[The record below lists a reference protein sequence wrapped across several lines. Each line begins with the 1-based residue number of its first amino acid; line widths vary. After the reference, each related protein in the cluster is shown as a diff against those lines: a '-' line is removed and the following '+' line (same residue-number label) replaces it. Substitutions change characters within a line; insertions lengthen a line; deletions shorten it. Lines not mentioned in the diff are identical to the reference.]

1 MSVKN
6 KKQFG
11 VWLDSNHATIV
22 GREQVDNGDFI
33 ILAEAKNDGQG
44 SNSNENTGNNAEQ
57 SLQQKFFKEITTH
70 LQNAEEVHVTGTG
83 ISQEQF
89 MHFLSQTAQFKN
101 TVANESTSLKMG
113 DEKLVEY
120 FAQKFN

>member
-1 MSVKN
+1 MSGKN

-22 GREQVDNGDFI
+22 GRELVDTGDFV
-33 ILAEAKNDGQG
+33 ILAEAKNEGQG

-57 SLQQKFFKEITTH
+57 TLQQKFFKEISAH
-70 LQNAEEVHVTGTG
+70 LQNAEEVHITGTG

-89 MHFLSQTAQFKN
+89 IHFLADTAQFKN
-101 TVANESTSLKMG
+101 TVTDESTSLKMG
-113 DEKLVEY
+113 DEKLIEY
-120 FAQKFN
+120 FAGKFN

>member
-1 MSVKN
+1 MSGKN

-11 VWLDSNHATIV
+11 VWLDSNQATIV
-22 GREQVDNGDFI
+22 GRELVDAGDFI
-33 ILAEAKNDGQG
+33 VLGQATNEGQG

-57 SLQQKFFKEITTH
+57 TLQQKFFKEITS
-70 LQNAEEVHVTGTG
+70 LMLNAEEVHVTGTG

-89 MHFLSQTAQFKN
+89 IHFMAETAQFKN
-101 TVANESTSLKMG
+101 TVANESTSHKME

-120 FAQKFN
+120 IAQIFK

>member
-22 GREQVDNGDFI
+22 GREQVDNGDFV

-89 MHFLSQTAQFKN
+89 MHFMAQTAQFKN
-101 TVANESTSLKMG
+101 TITNESTSLKMG

-120 FAQKFN
+120 ITQKFN

>member
-1 MSVKN
+1 MSGKN

-22 GREQVDNGDFI
+22 GRELVDTGDFV
-33 ILAEAKNDGQG
+33 ILAEAKNNGQG
-44 SNSNENTGNNAEQ
+44 SNSNENTANNAEQ
-57 SLQQKFFKEITTH
+57 SLQLKFFKEITSH
-70 LQNAEEVHVTGTG
+70 MQNAEEVHVTGTG

-89 MHFLSQTAQFKN
+89 MHFMAETAQFKN
-101 TVANESTSLKMG
+101 TVANESTSQKMG

-120 FAQKFN
+120 ISRQFN

>member
-1 MSVKN
+1 MSGKN

-22 GREQVDNGDFI
+22 GRELVDNGEFV

-57 SLQQKFFKEITTH
+57 SLQQKFFKEITTY

-89 MHFLSQTAQFKN
+89 INFMAQTAQFKN

-120 FAQKFN
+120 IAQKFD

>member
-1 MSVKN
+1 MSAKN

-22 GREQVDNGDFI
+22 GKEQVDSGDFV
-33 ILAEAKNDGQG
+33 ILAEAKNVAHG

-57 SLQQKFFKEITTH
+57 TLQQKFFKEITTH

-83 ISQEQF
+83 ITQEQF
-89 MHFLSQTAQFKN
+89 INYIAQTAQFKN
-101 TVANESTSLKMG
+101 AIANESTSQRMS
-113 DEKLVEY
+113 DDNLVEY
-120 FAQKFN
+120 IAQKFS

>member
-1 MSVKN
+1 MSGKN

-11 VWLDSNHATIV
+11 VWLDSNQATVV

-33 ILAEAKNDGQG
+33 ILAEVKNNGQG
-44 SNSNENTGNNAEQ
+44 SNSNENTANNAEQ
-57 SLQQKFFKEITTH
+57 SLQLKFFKEITTH

-89 MHFLSQTAQFKN
+89 MHFLAETAQFKN
-101 TVANESTSLKMG
+101 TVAKESTSQKMG
-113 DEKLVEY
+113 DKKLVDYIAE
-120 FAQKFN
+120 QFN

>member
-1 MSVKN
+1 MSGKN

-22 GREQVDNGDFI
+22 GKELVDSGDFV

-57 SLQQKFFKEITTH
+57 TLQQKFFKEITTH
-70 LQNAEEVHVTGTG
+70 LQNAEEVHITGTG

-89 MHFLSQTAQFKN
+89 IKYIAQTAQFKN
-101 TVANESTSLKMG
+101 TVANESTSQRMS
-113 DEKLVEY
+113 DENLTEY
-120 FAQKFN
+120 IAQKFN